1 MRKNISLSI
10 DEKIIEK
17 MKTRANKNNRS
28 LSREIETMLK
38 KALRI

>member
-17 MKTRANKNNRS
+17 MKARANKNNRS

>member
-38 KALRI
+38 KVLR